1 MKKEID
7 GLTVDKVYVYVKDF
21 LLTKVSGKLQSQK
34 SSLLK
39 HYRIKDFDHSTAWRW
54 MKALGMKYSDRR
66 KNYYVDGHEREDV
79 ILSRNIFVKEYL
91 IGEMRMH
98 RWVQLPLEQAI
109 HQGLDIE
116 SGYHYISESS
126 ETFIEFHV
134 DANDVA
140 KKFGNGMNFGG
151 NLSVRFPENEKI
163 LLSFGHD
170 EVIFNKNAFSNKCW
184 SGPGGEQP
192 LVPKD
197 DGTGIMV
204 SGMQS
209 REFGFGFR
217 EITTEELYYIN
228 KERAGKSYADEKAAT
243 KVLGSKLK
251 EVLMKEDNPFIR
263 YFQFGANNEGYWS
276 YEHLIIQIEDCVD
289 VLRGVLDFNQYE
301 IRFMVDHSC
310 GHDRQ
315 RDDGLSV
322 CHMNRDYGGKQRMM
336 HRSKITEDI
345 LGPHNPLLQCN
356 EVQYMNYRSS
366 DEGPFDMDPEERK
379 ILKDQDLVGSKF
391 IMKGKKELLK
401 DIFSSGCIPNDTNHM
416 KIGAKTLILDRSKQE
431 IYESGRLTTS
441 IPLIRQICRQYGICW
456 RKQVHCHSQEVWK
469 DKTRLEL

>member
-1 MKKEID
+1 MREFMKKEID

-98 RWVQLPLEQAI
+98 RWVQLPLVQAI

-170 EVIFNKNAFSNKCW
+170 EVIFNKNAFSNKC
-184 SGPGGEQP
+184 
-192 LVPKD
+192 
-197 DGTGIMV
+197 
-204 SGMQS
+204 
-209 REFGFGFR
+209 
-217 EITTEELYYIN
+217 
-228 KERAGKSYADEKAAT
+228 
-243 KVLGSKLK
+243 
-251 EVLMKEDNPFIR
+251 
-263 YFQFGANNEGYWS
+263 
-276 YEHLIIQIEDCVD
+276 
-289 VLRGVLDFNQYE
+289 
-301 IRFMVDHSC
+301 
-310 GHDRQ
+310 
-315 RDDGLSV
+315 
-322 CHMNRDYGGKQRMM
+322 
-336 HRSKITEDI
+336 
-345 LGPHNPLLQCN
+345 
-356 EVQYMNYRSS
+356 
-366 DEGPFDMDPEERK
+366 
-379 ILKDQDLVGSKF
+379 
-391 IMKGKKELLK
+391 
-401 DIFSSGCIPNDTNHM
+401 
-416 KIGAKTLILDRSKQE
+416 
-431 IYESGRLTTS
+431 
-441 IPLIRQICRQYGICW
+441 
-456 RKQVHCHSQEVWK
+456 
-469 DKTRLEL
+469 